1 MQRALDLGD
10 RQGALRIFERLRER
24 LRADLGVGPSVASVA
39 LFERALGLEGD
50 EPAVDEHAHALI
62 ARALIALNT
71 GALDEA
77 EHLASQAR
85 SISLAAGLPRETG
98 EASAVLGIVANARG
112 RWPEHFR
119 EEFLTTMREDP
130 DVTSHVFDAH
140 RCLAEYCLYG
150 ERGHQPLAEL
160 GLELMELAELER
172 SIQGRALASL
182 LIGEEA
188 SVALTRAVDLHAQ
201 AAAESEEVLSLQR
214 LAELAL
220 ITGHSP
226 DRQLLNHGLM
236 LSRRAWLRPHVEVRM
251 LGVMVEA
258 APAPRRQVSL
268 VQQADD
274 ALSGSNVCPTC
285 SIGLHLAAARAFASA
300 GSPDQARRRMELSER
315 LARMWPSGGWHA
327 AVWETRGVLY
337 RELGDH
343 SQATAMFREAAS
355 QYNELARPLD
365 RDRCRAAS
373 TA

>member
-182 LIGEEA
+182 LIGEVSLLSGRLEEA

-226 DRQLLNHGLM
+226 DRQRLNHGLM

-327 AVWETRGVLY
+327 AVWETRGVL
-337 RELGDH
+337 
-343 SQATAMFREAAS
+343 
-355 QYNELARPLD
+355 
-365 RDRCRAAS
+365 
-373 TA
+373 